1 MMINFSAYFYSG
13 SVYTSTEFLILYS
26 LFIWILVIINFT
38 ILVKVFLSKNA
49 NEISK
54 SLLVKTLVWLNI
66 WLVGEILLTSFQ
78 LFSNRTVYVMN
89 GIDNIFIPFGLVLSI
104 LYFSRYLQTQ
114 LMINKYSKRMN
125 TISGQ
130 IISVAFYAGFLAL
143 LLVLGRFLLLPFF
156 SGQGLNEVDTIII
169 VISMIL
175 AIFVLILFILALFQ
189 LRHEINFIS
198 SKFEQA
204 RIKMYQYFILSLLLS
219 LIFIILNLVF
229 SIITI
234 PQEFGQ
240 LLAIPLYL
248 GATTGL
254 LSLFVAY
261 TMPKWYR
268 KRMGLVISFGE

>member
-1 MMINFSAYFYSG
+1 MINFSAYFYSG

>member
-1 MMINFSAYFYSG
+1 MMINFNSYFYSG
-13 SVYTSTEFLILYS
+13 TPYTSMQFLILYS
-26 LFIWILVIINFT
+26 IFIWIWVIINFT
-38 ILVKVFLSKNA
+38 VLLKVFFSRN
-49 NEISK
+49 NEETNR
-54 SLLVKTLVWLNI
+54 SLLITTLVWLNI
-66 WLVGEILLTSFQ
+66 WLVGEIILTSVQ
-78 LFSNRTVYVMN
+78 LISNRTIFVLN

-130 IISVAFYAGFLAL
+130 IISIAFYAGFLAL

-156 SGQGLNEVDTIII
+156 SEQGLNDVDTITI
-169 VISMIL
+169 VISAIL

-189 LRHEINFIS
+189 LRFEINFIS
-198 SKFEQA
+198 SKFDQA

-234 PQEFGQ
+234 PQVFGQ
-240 LLAIPLYL
+240 LMAIPVYL
-248 GATTGL
+248 GDTIGV

-261 TMPKWYR
+261 TMPMWYK